1 MKPTRLPPSLAWSFS
16 LSPRLSRLLA
26 LVCAALLTLLCLT
39 IWAPSLKLLEE
50 RLGALGW
57 VLWPDQQAEQR
68 LTLIAID
75 EKSLTQLGS
84 WPWPRPTLTALSQQ
98 LAEAGAS
105 QQIYDIVLPEGRS
118 GDALLAQSLQ
128 QQHGVI
134 AQIPLLQSRQPL
146 QSGVLGG
153 AIKGLRCQAPIPT
166 TQYFLGNHS
175 TFASVAKGHITPIV
189 DDDGMIRHVPPLI
202 CVDGRVYPSLALSA
216 LLNAT
221 HQRPE
226 SLSLHIQ
233 PGEGLLS
240 PPWWLKIDGL
250 PGLSIPLDEQGNMR
264 LDYRQSPNAF
274 TAISAVDIINGEQ
287 PDGLLDNTWA
297 LVGATAFGLGDV
309 VPTPHRGMA
318 AGLELQARMMSDLLD
333 GSTPYTPKIAPWL
346 QVLLSLGIAGA
357 LLLLAARPGK
367 GSFIGLP
374 LVGIIAPALVLM
386 LHNLVLVTE
395 HVWLGWVPSALF
407 ANVAAALLLLL
418 EYGRTRFERLRVY
431 NNLSSYLP
439 EQVAHEIA
447 YHQPSDAVRA
457 RRQEL
462 VVFCADLR
470 NYSAY
475 QETRSAEEA
484 AALLHCFFVE
494 AARIV
499 EQYGGTLHEFKGDAL
514 IATWPLCG
522 HSSDYDGDAQ
532 ADSTADR
539 HALHD
544 KAENQQIVSQSY
556 HAGIALITHMQQI
569 LPQHPL
575 SGLEPMSVDVGID
588 SGSVLVGSIGPA
600 HRRHHA
606 LMGLPLTSALRIQ
619 ALATDLGQP
628 LLMGEH
634 AAHYLVE
641 SPDSSDLQ
649 ISAVGSKAPCLL
661 ASQGRYMLEGLRQ
674 PCQLY
679 APAPGALPEPELPH
693 SEQDALSQ
701 MDLRLIKGGRRP

>member
-1 MKPTRLPPSLAWSFS
+1 MKPARLPPSLAWSFS
-16 LSPRLSRLLA
+16 LSPLLSRLLA
-26 LVCAALLTLLCLT
+26 LMCAALLTLLCLT

-57 VLWPDQQAEQR
+57 VLWPEQQAEQR

-84 WPWPRPTLTALSQQ
+84 WPWSRPTLTALSQQ

-105 QQIYDIVLPEGRS
+105 QQIYDIVLPEARS
-118 GDALLAQSLQ
+118 GDSALAQTLQ
-128 QQHGVI
+128 RQHAVL
-134 AQIPLLQSRQPL
+134 AQVPLLQSQQPL
-146 QSGVLGG
+146 QNGVLGG

-166 TQYFLGNHS
+166 TQYFLGNHA
-175 TFASVAKGHITPIV
+175 TFGTVAKGHITPIV

-216 LLNAT
+216 LLKAT
-221 HQRPE
+221 HQQPE

-240 PPWWLKIDGL
+240 PPWWLRIDGL
-250 PGLSIPLDEQGNMR
+250 PGLSIPLDDQGNMR
-264 LDYRQSPNAF
+264 LDYRQSPDAF

-333 GSTPYTPKIAPWL
+333 GSTPYTPKGAVWL
-346 QVLLSLGIAGA
+346 QVLFSLGIAGV
-357 LLLLAARPGK
+357 LLLLAVRPGK

-374 LVGIIAPALVLM
+374 IVGIFAPVLVLM
-386 LHNLVLVTE
+386 LHNLMLVSE
-395 HVWLGWVPSALF
+395 HLWLGWLPSALF

-418 EYGRTRFERLRVY
+418 EYGRTRVERLRVY

-499 EQYGGTLHEFKGDAL
+499 EQHGGTLHEFKGDAL
-514 IATWPLCG
+514 IATWPLHG
-522 HSSDYDGDAQ
+522 KPVAHKHDESN
-532 ADSTADR
+532 ADTISDR
-539 HALHD
+539 HTTHD
-544 KAENQQIVSQSY
+544 RAENQHVVSQSY
-556 HAGIALITHMQQI
+556 QAGVALITHMQQI

-575 SGLEPMSVDVGID
+575 AGLEPMSVDVGID
-588 SGSVLVGSIGPA
+588 LGSVLVGSIGPA

-619 ALATDLGQP
+619 ALTADLGQP
-628 LLMGEH
+628 LLLGER

-641 SPDSSDLQ
+641 ASNSNESKSPQ
-649 ISAVGSKAPCLL
+649 KAEVLI
-661 ASQGRYMLEGLRQ
+661 SQGSYMLEGLRQ

-679 APAPGALPEPELPH
+679 APAPGVLPDPELPDGEH
-693 SEQDALSQ
+693 EALSQ
-701 MDLRLIKGGRRP
+701 MDLRLIQGGRHP